1 MLAPVRMAR
10 KRPKMAPESA
20 SSSSKRIERCT
31 TRYMA
36 SPRAPRITI
45 KAMSKISPE
54 LKPKATTVRAA
65 ATMTIDSRR
74 VRWPLL
80 SR

>member
-1 MLAPVRMAR
+1 
-10 KRPKMAPESA
+10 MAPESA
-20 SSSSKRIERCT
+20 SSSSRRIERCT

-45 KAMSKISPE
+45 KTMSKMRPE
-54 LKPKATTVRAA
+54 LKPNATTVRAA

-74 VRWPLL
+74 VRLPLFP
-80 SR
+80 R